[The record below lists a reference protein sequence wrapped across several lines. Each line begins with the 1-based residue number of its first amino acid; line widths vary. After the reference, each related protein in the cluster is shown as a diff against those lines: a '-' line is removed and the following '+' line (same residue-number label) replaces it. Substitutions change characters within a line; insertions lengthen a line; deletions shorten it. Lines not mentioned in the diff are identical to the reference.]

1 MEQDNKRRICV
12 VVASRANYGRV
23 KYALKAI
30 KEHPGLELQLVVGAS
45 VLLHRF
51 GNALSVI
58 EKDGFIPN
66 KKVFYVVEGEN
77 LETQAKSTGLGIIE
91 LTTAFSELKPDV
103 VVTVADRF
111 ETMSTAIAAS
121 YMNIPL
127 AHIQGGEVTGNI
139 DESVRHAIT
148 KLSHY
153 HFPSTEESKQRI
165 LKMGEEPWRVVNT
178 GCPSIDIL
186 HHEDLSLNSSRIE
199 ALDNYGG
206 VGKKIDFTKPYIL
219 MIQHPV
225 TTSFGSGLK
234 HIYET
239 LYALKDRPEQ
249 KLVMWPNI
257 DAGSDE
263 ISKGIRVFREKY
275 TDLNFGYFKNFTP
288 EDFACIL
295 KNASCAIGNSSSF
308 IREGSFLGTP
318 AIIVGDRQEGREH
331 GRNVVYSGYDRN
343 EISYQLDKQIIHG
356 RYDSEDMFGDGNAGK
371 KIAEYLFETK
381 LSINKR
387 MTY

>member
-1 MEQDNKRRICV
+1 MNKRKICV

-30 KEHPGLELQLVVGAS
+30 KEHKDLELQLVVGAS

-58 EKDGFIPN
+58 EDDGFIPD

-91 LTTAFSELKPDV
+91 LTTAFSELQPDV

-127 AHIQGGEVTGNI
+127 AHIQGGEITGNI

-153 HFPSTEESKQRI
+153 HFPSTEMSKERI
-165 LKMGEEPWRVVNT
+165 LKMGEESKRVFNT
-178 GCPSIDIL
+178 GCPAMDVIANLDPEFDMSV
-186 HHEDLSLNSSRIE
+186 LS
-199 ALDNYGG
+199 NYGG
-206 VGKKIDFTKPYIL
+206 VGIQIDFTKPYIL

-225 TTSFGSGLK
+225 TSSFGNGLDQ
-234 HIYET
+234 INET
-239 LYALKDRPEQ
+239 LYALKELNMQ
-249 KLVMWPNI
+249 VLVMWPNI

-263 ISKGIRVFREKY
+263 ISKGIRVFREHNP
-275 TDLNFGYFKNFTP
+275 DVEFGYYKNFSP
-288 EDFACIL
+288 EHFAYIL
-295 KNASCAIGNSSSF
+295 KNSACAVGNSSSF
-308 IREGSFLGTP
+308 IREGAYMGTP
-318 AIIVGDRQEGREH
+318 SVIVGDRQDGREH
-331 GRNVVYSGYDRN
+331 GANVMYSSYSK
-343 EISYQLDKQIIHG
+343 EHILECLKYQLKNGLYPSDKI
-356 RYDSEDMFGDGNAGK
+356 FGDGNAGV
-371 KIAEYLFETK
+371 KIANILAELE
-381 LSINKR
+381 LDINKR
-387 MTY
+387 MSY